1 MKGRNLLRDPRV
13 TVHLESGDEV
23 VILEGAVER
32 VRIGG
37 AEADAYEAKYEFRP
51 NPDDADGLWLEL
63 RPSVAFAWLE
73 RDYPNTATRF
83 DWSD

>member
-23 VILEGAVER
+23 VILEGTVER

-51 NPDDADGLWLEL
+51 NSDDADGLWLEL

-83 DWSD
+83 DWND